1 MTLSDLTVGY
11 ALCGSFC
18 TFEKAIAQ
26 MRALKEQ
33 GATVL
38 PIMSENACNTDTR
51 FGRASDIVW
60 EIEDICGR
68 KIIKSIVEAEPI
80 GPKKMCDIIVVA
92 PCTGNTLAKWANAIT
107 DTSVTMACKS
117 HLRIGRPVL
126 LCLATNDGLGA
137 TAKNIGA
144 MINTKNIYFVPF
156 SQDDYDKKPKSLVAH
171 FEMIPE
177 SVLAAMEGKQLKL

>member
-1 MTLSDLTVGY
+1 MILSDLTVGY

-92 PCTGNTLAKWANAIT
+92 PCTGNTLAKLANAIT
-107 DTSVTMACKS
+107 DT
-117 HLRIGRPVL
+117 
-126 LCLATNDGLGA
+126 
-137 TAKNIGA
+137 
-144 MINTKNIYFVPF
+144 
-156 SQDDYDKKPKSLVAH
+156 
-171 FEMIPE
+171 
-177 SVLAAMEGKQLKL
+177 

>member
-1 MTLSDLTVGY
+1 MNLTRRLRAVR
-11 ALCGSFC
+11 LLLQP
-18 TFEKAIAQ
+18 FEKAIAQ

-92 PCTGNTLAKWANAIT
+92 PCTGNTLAK
-107 DTSVTMACKS
+107 
-117 HLRIGRPVL
+117 L
-126 LCLATNDGLGA
+126 LTPL
-137 TAKNIGA
+137 
-144 MINTKNIYFVPF
+144 
-156 SQDDYDKKPKSLVAH
+156 Q
-171 FEMIPE
+171 IPR
-177 SVLAAMEGKQLKL
+177 